1 MEATV
6 SDDAVKTKVIG
17 FVWQHILL
25 VISLF
30 VMTLGVALSVRSALG
45 SSVIST
51 IPFVMELAGDAGMIP
66 PLTIGEWTY
75 VMNFILVGLQLLIL
89 RRRFEPVQ
97 FFQLL
102 IGFFFGWL
110 LDLNMSLTSGLDLST
125 TVAQI
130 TAQAI
135 GCTVLG
141 FGIAMEVKCG
151 SVTTPGEGLPAA
163 ISKLTGKPFAKIK
176 IRVDIALVVGA
187 VALGYLFFGRWLWNV
202 VGPGTL
208 FAMIY
213 VGWAVKQIAPR
224 MKWFDR
230 LLNYRPG
237 FRRYIYGLARY
248 IRRG

>member
-1 MEATV
+1 
-6 SDDAVKTKVIG
+6 
-17 FVWQHILL
+17 
-25 VISLF
+25 
-30 VMTLGVALSVRSALG
+30 
-45 SSVIST
+45 
-51 IPFVMELAGDAGMIP
+51 
-66 PLTIGEWTY
+66 
-75 VMNFILVGLQLLIL
+75 MNFILVGLQLLIL

-151 SVTTPGEGLPAA
+151 SVTMPGEGLPAA

-176 IRVDIALVVGA
+176 IRVDIALVVE
-187 VALGYLFFGRWLWNV
+187 LWLSAISFW
-202 VGPGTL
+202 PL
-208 FAMIY
+208 AMECC
-213 VGWAVKQIAPR
+213 
-224 MKWFDR
+224 
-230 LLNYRPG
+230 RPG
-237 FRRYIYGLARY
+237 HALRHDLCGVGCEADCSTHEVV
-248 IRRG
+248 